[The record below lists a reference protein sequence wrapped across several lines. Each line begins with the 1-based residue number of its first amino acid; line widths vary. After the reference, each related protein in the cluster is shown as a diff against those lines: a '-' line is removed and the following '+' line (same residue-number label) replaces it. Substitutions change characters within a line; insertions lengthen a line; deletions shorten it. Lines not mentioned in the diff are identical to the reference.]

1 MFEMPTPPVGRE
13 EGCIV
18 NIVQRVGF
26 DQLQSSVEDCTKRD
40 SADEDHESQYED
52 DKRGT
57 L

>member
-57 L
+57 P